1 MDIQS
6 DTDIKLAKSDC
17 PLIESSDMI
26 FIPVY
31 VLKDTS
37 GLIGFQSI
45 RKPPR
50 VGLHRSNRFHVRRIA
65 KIRLRILAQGAE
77 IFLIPFYDFCFES
90 FPIAASR
97 FLVP

>member
-31 VLKDTS
+31 VLKGTS
-37 GLIGFQSI
+37 GLIGFQPMK
-45 RKPPR
+45 KPPR
-50 VGLHRSNRFHVRRIA
+50 IDLHRSNLFLVRPIG
-65 KIRLRILAQGAE
+65 KICLGILAQEAE
-77 IFLIPFYDFCFES
+77 IFKFKSDLTIF
-90 FPIAASR
+90 
-97 FLVP
+97 